1 MSKNKLLR
9 AVLDAVEGKIN
20 RQAISNKHQK
30 ATQNYAIKSKKEAP
44 KQEPMKALPAPA
56 PHKAAQNYENYM
68 KNLIS
73 NPGVRNSRFQLVGSP
88 YFPAPVPSGV
98 RPPYLPVPVQTASR
112 VPYLPVPTQ
121 AGNRMLPPPP
131 REPGYLLRRPT
142 PSNEVALYR
151 GNQLRQTQ
159 SPMDMSAITPYSQF
173 PNVSAAAKYAGPGAL
188 LFAVADDD
196 RDDDIVATDNTDY
209 SQYNQYL
216 PEGLRDPL
224 GDTLRNAE
232 YAQGLQNVV
241 LAGAQATS
249 NKIGDSV
256 KKKVTP
262 PAKKKAPTKS
272 VSYNNTGAQYANA
285 GLAQRIEQQNTVNNS
300 IATATPSTSPSAMYY
315 ENFGAKKSGG
325 QPSVQK
331 TALSDA
337 QRDYFNYLTGYQRM
351 APNQAI
357 LSMGLDPSNVIY

>member
-1 MSKNKLLR
+1 MSKNKLYR
-9 AVLDAVEGKIN
+9 VVLDAVEGKLN
-20 RQAISNKHQK
+20 RQAIRNKYQK
-30 ATQNYAIKSKKEAP
+30 ATQNYANKTKKDAP
-44 KQEPMKALPAPA
+44 KQEPMKALPVPESY
-56 PHKAAQNYENYM
+56 KAAQNYENYM
-68 KNLIS
+68 KNLIG
-73 NPGVRNSRFQLVGSP
+73 NPGVKNTRFQLVGSP
-88 YFPAPVPSGV
+88 YFPAPVQTASRG
-98 RPPYLPVPVQTASR
+98 PYLPVVTQT
-112 VPYLPVPTQ
+112 
-121 AGNRMLPPPP
+121 GNRMLPPPP

-142 PSNEVALYR
+142 PSNEVALYN
-151 GNQLRQTQ
+151 GNQLRQVQ
-159 SPMDMSAITPYSQF
+159 SPMDMPAITPYSQF

-232 YAQGLQNVV
+232 YEQGLQNIA

-256 KKKVTP
+256 KKKVNP
-262 PAKKKAPTKS
+262 PAKKKVPTKS

-315 ENFGAKKSGG
+315 ENFGAKKSV
-325 QPSVQK
+325 PNPK
-331 TALSDA
+331 TPLTEP
-337 QRDYFNYLTGYQRM
+337 QRDYYRYLTGYQRM
-351 APNQAI
+351 DPNQAI
-357 LSMGLDPSNVIY
+357 RSMGLDPNKYYY

>member
-1 MSKNKLLR
+1 MSKRKIYR
-9 AVLDAVEGKIN
+9 GILDAITGKVN
-20 RQAISNKHQK
+20 RQDIRNKYQK
-30 ATQNYAIKSKKEAP
+30 ATQNYVNKTKKEAP
-44 KQEPMKALPAPA
+44 KEEPMQALPTPESYR
-56 PHKAAQNYENYM
+56 AAQNYENYM
-68 KNLIS
+68 KDLMF
-73 NPGVRNSRFQLVGSP
+73 NPSVKSSRFQLVGSP
-88 YFPAPVPSGV
+88 YFPAP
-98 RPPYLPVPVQTASR
+98 
-112 VPYLPVPTQ
+112 TQ
-121 AGNRMLPPPP
+121 VGNRMLPPPP
-131 REPGYLLRRPT
+131 PTAPGYLLRRQT

-159 SPMDMSAITPYSQF
+159 APRDMPVITPNSQF
-173 PNVSAAAKYAGPGAL
+173 PNIPAAAKYSGPGAL

-196 RDDDIVATDNTDY
+196 RNDDIVATDNTDY

-241 LAGAQATS
+241 LAGANAIP
-249 NKIGDSV
+249 NKIVDSV
-256 KKKVTP
+256 KKKVNP
-262 PAKKKAPTKS
+262 SVKKKAPTKS
-272 VSYNNTGAQYANA
+272 VSYTNPGGQYANA

-300 IATATPSTSPSAMYY
+300 IATATPSTTPSATYY

-351 APNQAI
+351 SPNAA
-357 LSMGLDPSNVIY
+357 LTSMGLDPLKVTY

>member
-1 MSKNKLLR
+1 MSKNKLYR
-9 AVLDAVEGKIN
+9 VILDAVEGKLD
-20 RQAISNKHQK
+20 RPAIRNKYQK
-30 ATQNYAIKSKKEAP
+30 ATQNYANKIKKDAP
-44 KQEPMKALPAPA
+44 KQEPMKALPAP
-56 PHKAAQNYENYM
+56 E
-68 KNLIS
+68 
-73 NPGVRNSRFQLVGSP
+73 
-88 YFPAPVPSGV
+88 PSGV

-112 VPYLPVPTQ
+112 GPYLPVVTQ
-121 AGNRMLPPPP
+121 TGNRMLPPPP

-151 GNQLRQTQ
+151 GNQLSQIQ
-159 SPMDMSAITPYSQF
+159 SPMGMPAITPYSQF

-196 RDDDIVATDNTDY
+196 RDDDIVATDSTDY

-232 YAQGLQNVV
+232 YEQGLQNVV

-249 NKIGDSV
+249 NKIGNSV
-256 KKKVTP
+256 KKKVNPT
-262 PAKKKAPTKS
+262 AKKKVPTKS

-315 ENFGAKKSGG
+315 ENFGAKKSVSN
-325 QPSVQK
+325 PK
-331 TALSDA
+331 IALNESQSDYY
-337 QRDYFNYLTGYQRM
+337 RYLTGYKGM
-351 APNQAI
+351 NPNQAI
-357 LSMGLDPSNVIY
+357 SSMGLDPNKYYYQHDPAYYH

>member
-1 MSKNKLLR
+1 MSKNKLYR
-9 AVLDAVEGKIN
+9 VVLDAIEGKLD
-20 RQAISNKHQK
+20 RQAIRNKYKK
-30 ATQNYAIKSKKEAP
+30 ATQNYANKTKKEAP

-56 PHKAAQNYENYM
+56 PHKTAQNYENYM

-73 NPGVRNSRFQLVGSP
+73 NPGVRNSKFQLVGSP
-88 YFPAPVPSGV
+88 YFPAPVQAASRG
-98 RPPYLPVPVQTASR
+98 PYLSVG
-112 VPYLPVPTQ
+112 TQ

-159 SPMDMSAITPYSQF
+159 SPMDMPAITPYSQF

-241 LAGAQATS
+241 LAGADATS

-256 KKKVTP
+256 KKKVNP

-272 VSYNNTGAQYANA
+272 VSYNNSGAQYGGA

-300 IATATPSTSPSAMYY
+300 IATATPNTTPSAMYY

-331 TALSDA
+331 IALSDA
-337 QRDYFNYLTGYQRM
+337 QRDYFNYLTGYKRM
-351 APNQAI
+351 DPDQAI
-357 LSMGLDPSNVIY
+357 SYIGLDPSKVIY

>member
-1 MSKNKLLR
+1 MSKSKIYR
-9 AVLDAVEGKIN
+9 GVIDAIKGKGN
-20 RQAISNKHQK
+20 RQDIRNKYQK
-30 ATQNYAIKSKKEAP
+30 ATQNYVNKTKKEVP
-44 KQEPMKALPAPA
+44 KEEPILALPAPD
-56 PHKAAQNYENYM
+56 
-68 KNLIS
+68 
-73 NPGVRNSRFQLVGSP
+73 
-88 YFPAPVPSGV
+88 PSGV

-112 VPYLPVPTQ
+112 GPYLPVPTQ

-131 REPGYLLRRPT
+131 TEPGYLLRRPT

-151 GNQLRQTQ
+151 GNQLRQAQ
-159 SPMDMSAITPYSQF
+159 SPMGMPDITVNSPF
-173 PNVSAAAKYAGPGAL
+173 PNIPAAAKYAGPGAL

-232 YAQGLQNVV
+232 YEQGLQNIA
-241 LAGAQATS
+241 LAGAQAIP
-249 NKIGDSV
+249 NKIGNSV
-256 KKKVTP
+256 KKKVNP

-272 VSYNNTGAQYANA
+272 VSYTNPGGQYANA
-285 GLAQRIEQQNTVNNS
+285 GLAQHTEQQNTVNNS
-300 IATATPSTSPSAMYY
+300 IATATPSTTPSAMYY

-325 QPSVQK
+325 QPAIQK

-351 APNQAI
+351 SPNAA
-357 LSMGLDPSNVIY
+357 LTSMGLDPSKVTY

>member
-1 MSKNKLLR
+1 MSKSKIYR
-9 AVLDAVEGKIN
+9 GIVDAIKGKVN
-20 RQAISNKHQK
+20 RQDIRNKYQK
-30 ATQNYAIKSKKEAP
+30 ATQNYVNKTKKEAP
-44 KQEPMKALPAPA
+44 KEEPMKALPAPEA
-56 PHKAAQNYENYM
+56 YKAAQNYENYM
-68 KNLIS
+68 KDLMF
-73 NPGVRNSRFQLVGSP
+73 NPSVKNTRFQLVGSP
-88 YFPAPVPSGV
+88 YFPAP
-98 RPPYLPVPVQTASR
+98 A
-112 VPYLPVPTQ
+112 Q

-142 PSNEVALYR
+142 PSNEVALYN
-151 GNQLRQTQ
+151 GNQLRQAQ
-159 SPMDMSAITPYSQF
+159 SPMGMPTITPHSQF
-173 PNVSAAAKYAGPGAL
+173 PNIPAAAKYAGPGAL
-188 LFAVADDD
+188 LFAVDDDD

-232 YAQGLQNVV
+232 YEQGLQNIA
-241 LAGAQATS
+241 LAGAEAIS

-256 KKKVTP
+256 KKKVNP
-262 PAKKKAPTKS
+262 PVKKKVPTKS
-272 VSYNNTGAQYANA
+272 VSYTNPGGQYANA

-300 IATATPSTSPSAMYY
+300 IATATPSTTPSAMYY

-351 APNQAI
+351 SPNAA
-357 LSMGLDPSNVIY
+357 LTSMGLDPSKVTY

>member
-1 MSKNKLLR
+1 MSKSKIYR
-9 AVLDAVEGKIN
+9 GVIDAIKGKVN
-20 RQAISNKHQK
+20 RQDIRNKYQK
-30 ATQNYAIKSKKEAP
+30 ATQNYVNKTKKEAP
-44 KQEPMKALPAPA
+44 KEEPMKALPTPESYR
-56 PHKAAQNYENYM
+56 AAQNYENYM
-68 KNLIS
+68 KDLMF
-73 NPGVRNSRFQLVGSP
+73 NPSVKNTRFQLVGSP
-88 YFPAPVPSGV
+88 YFPAPI
-98 RPPYLPVPVQTASR
+98 
-112 VPYLPVPTQ
+112 Q

-131 REPGYLLRRPT
+131 TAPGYLLRRPT

-159 SPMDMSAITPYSQF
+159 APIDMPVITPNSQF

-196 RDDDIVATDNTDY
+196 RDNDIVATDNTDY

-232 YAQGLQNVV
+232 YEQGLQNVV
-241 LAGAQATS
+241 LAGANAIS

-256 KKKVTP
+256 KKKVNP
-262 PAKKKAPTKS
+262 PVKKKVPTKS
-272 VSYNNTGAQYANA
+272 VSYNNPAGQYANA

-300 IATATPSTSPSAMYY
+300 IATATPSTTPSAMYY

-351 APNQAI
+351 DPKLAI
-357 LSMGLDPSNVIY
+357 ASMGLDPSKVAY

>member
-1 MSKNKLLR
+1 MSKSKLYR
-9 AVLDAVEGKIN
+9 VVLDAIEGKIN
-20 RQAISNKHQK
+20 RQAIRNKYQK
-30 ATQNYAIKSKKEAP
+30 ATQNYVNRTKKEAP
-44 KQEPMKALPAPA
+44 KQEPMKALPAP
-56 PHKAAQNYENYM
+56 E
-68 KNLIS
+68 
-73 NPGVRNSRFQLVGSP
+73 
-88 YFPAPVPSGV
+88 PSGI

-112 VPYLPVPTQ
+112 GPYLPVVTQ
-121 AGNRMLPPPP
+121 AGSRMLPPPP

-142 PSNEVALYR
+142 PSNEVALYN
-151 GNQLRQTQ
+151 GNQLRQVQ
-159 SPMDMSAITPYSQF
+159 SPMSMSATTPYSQF

-232 YAQGLQNVV
+232 YEQGLQNAV
-241 LAGAQATS
+241 LAGAGNIS

-256 KKKVTP
+256 KKKVNP
-262 PAKKKAPTKS
+262 SAKKKVSTKS

-300 IATATPSTSPSAMYY
+300 IATATPSTTPSAMYY
-315 ENFGAKKSGG
+315 ENFGAKKSV
-325 QPSVQK
+325 PNPK
-331 TALSDA
+331 TPLTEP
-337 QRDYFNYLTGYQRM
+337 QRDYYRYLTGYQRM
-351 APNQAI
+351 DPNQAI
-357 LSMGLDPSNVIY
+357 LSMGLDPSKVIY

>member
-1 MSKNKLLR
+1 MSKNKLYR
-9 AVLDAVEGKIN
+9 VILDAVEGKLD
-20 RQAISNKHQK
+20 RPAIRNKYQK
-30 ATQNYAIKSKKEAP
+30 ATQNYANKTKKEAP
-44 KQEPMKALPAPA
+44 KQEPMKALPAPESY
-56 PHKAAQNYENYM
+56 KAAQNYENYM
-68 KNLIS
+68 KNLIG
-73 NPGVRNSRFQLVGSP
+73 NP
-88 YFPAPVPSGV
+88 GV

-112 VPYLPVPTQ
+112 GPYLPVVTQ
-121 AGNRMLPPPP
+121 TGNRMLPPPP

-151 GNQLRQTQ
+151 GNQLRQLQ
-159 SPMDMSAITPYSQF
+159 SPMGMPAITPYSQF

-196 RDDDIVATDNTDY
+196 RDDDIVATDSTDY

-232 YAQGLQNVV
+232 YEQGLQNVV

-256 KKKVTP
+256 KKKVNP
-262 PAKKKAPTKS
+262 PAKKKVPTKS

-357 LSMGLDPSNVIY
+357 LSMGLDPSKVTY

>member
-1 MSKNKLLR
+1 MSKNKLFR
-9 AVLDAVEGKIN
+9 AVIDAVEGKFN

-30 ATQNYAIKSKKEAP
+30 ATQNYANKTKKEAP
-44 KQEPMKALPAPA
+44 KQEPMKALPAPD
-56 PHKAAQNYENYM
+56 PRKTAQNYENYM
-68 KNLIS
+68 KNLIG
-73 NPGVRNSRFQLVGSP
+73 NPGVR
-88 YFPAPVPSGV
+88 PS
-98 RPPYLPVPVQTASR
+98 YLPVPVQTASR
-112 VPYLPVPTQ
+112 GSYLSVPTQ

-142 PSNEVALYR
+142 PSNEVALYN
-151 GNQLRQTQ
+151 GNQLRQVQ
-159 SPMDMSAITPYSQF
+159 SPMGMSATTPYSQF

-232 YAQGLQNVV
+232 YEQGLQNVV
-241 LAGAQATS
+241 LAGADATS

-256 KKKVTP
+256 KKKVNP
-262 PAKKKAPTKS
+262 SAKKKVSTKS
-272 VSYNNTGAQYANA
+272 VSYNNPGGQYANA

-351 APNQAI
+351 DPNQAI
-357 LSMGLDPSNVIY
+357 ASMGLDPSKVIY

>member
-1 MSKNKLLR
+1 MSKNKIYSG
-9 AVLDAVEGKIN
+9 VIDAIAGAFN
-20 RQAISNKHQK
+20 RQAIRNKYQK
-30 ATQNYAIKSKKEAP
+30 VTQNYVNKTKKEAP
-44 KQEPMKALPAPA
+44 KGEPMKALPISESSR
-56 PHKAAQNYENYM
+56 AAQNYINYM
-68 KNLIS
+68 RDLMFKPSAKNT
-73 NPGVRNSRFQLVGSP
+73 RFQLVGSP
-88 YFPAPVPSGV
+88 YFPAP
-98 RPPYLPVPVQTASR
+98 
-112 VPYLPVPTQ
+112 TQ
-121 AGNRMLPPPP
+121 VGNRMLPPPP
-131 REPGYLLRRPT
+131 PTAPGYLIRRPT

-151 GNQLRQTQ
+151 GNQLRQTRA
-159 SPMDMSAITPYSQF
+159 PMGMPVITPSSQF
-173 PNVSAAAKYAGPGAL
+173 PNIPAAAKYAGPGAL

-232 YAQGLQNVV
+232 YEQGLQNVV
-241 LAGAQATS
+241 LAGADAIP

-256 KKKVTP
+256 KKKVNP
-262 PAKKKAPTKS
+262 PAKKKVPTKS
-272 VSYNNTGAQYANA
+272 VSYNNPGGQYAGA

-300 IATATPSTSPSAMYY
+300 IATATPSTTPSAMYY

-331 TALSDA
+331 IALSDA

-351 APNQAI
+351 SPKAAVA
-357 LSMGLDPSNVIY
+357 SMGLDPSKVIY

>member
-1 MSKNKLLR
+1 MSKSKIYHGIIDAIKGKVNRKDIRNKY
-9 AVLDAVEGKIN
+9 
-20 RQAISNKHQK
+20 QK
-30 ATQNYAIKSKKEAP
+30 ATQNYVNKTKKEAP
-44 KQEPMKALPAPA
+44 KVDSMKALPAP
-56 PHKAAQNYENYM
+56 
-68 KNLIS
+68 
-73 NPGVRNSRFQLVGSP
+73 GSSGIKPP
-88 YFPAPVPSGV
+88 YLPVPMQATSRG
-98 RPPYLPVPVQTASR
+98 PYLPVPVQTASR
-112 VPYLPVPTQ
+112 PPYLPVPTQ

-131 REPGYLLRRPT
+131 TEPGYLLRRPI

-159 SPMDMSAITPYSQF
+159 SPIDMPAITPNSQF
-173 PNVSAAAKYAGPGAL
+173 PNIPAVAAAKYAAPGAL

-196 RDDDIVATDNTDY
+196 RDDSIVATDNTDY

-232 YAQGLQNVV
+232 YEQGLQNVV
-241 LAGAQATS
+241 LAGADATS

-256 KKKVTP
+256 KKKVNP
-262 PAKKKAPTKS
+262 SAKKKVPTKS
-272 VSYNNTGAQYANA
+272 VSYNNPGAQYANA

-300 IATATPSTSPSAMYY
+300 IATATPSTTPSAMYY

-351 APNQAI
+351 SPNTA
-357 LSMGLDPSNVIY
+357 LASMGLDPSKVAY

>member
-9 AVLDAVEGKIN
+9 AVLDAVEGKLN
-20 RQAISNKHQK
+20 RQAISNKNQK
-30 ATQNYAIKSKKEAP
+30 ATQNYANKTKKETP
-44 KQEPMKALPAPA
+44 KQEPMKALPAPD
-56 PHKAAQNYENYM
+56 PRKAAQNYENYM
-68 KNLIS
+68 KNLIG
-73 NPGVRNSRFQLVGSP
+73 NQ
-88 YFPAPVPSGV
+88 GV
-98 RPPYLPVPVQTASR
+98 RPDYLPVPVQTASKG
-112 VPYLPVPTQ
+112 PYLHVPTQAGNRGSYLSVPTQ

-142 PSNEVALYR
+142 PSNEVALYN
-151 GNQLRQTQ
+151 GNQLRQVQ
-159 SPMDMSAITPYSQF
+159 SPMGMSATTPYSQF
-173 PNVSAAAKYAGPGAL
+173 PNVSAAAKYAAPGAL

-232 YAQGLQNVV
+232 YAQGLQNAV
-241 LAGAQATS
+241 LAGADATS

-256 KKKVTP
+256 KKKVNP
-262 PAKKKAPTKS
+262 SAKKKVSTKS
-272 VSYNNTGAQYANA
+272 VSYTNPGGQYANA

-357 LSMGLDPSNVIY
+357 LSMGLDPSKVIY

>member
-1 MSKNKLLR
+1 MSKNKLYR
-9 AVLDAVEGKIN
+9 VVLDAVEGKLN
-20 RQAISNKHQK
+20 RQAIRNKYQK
-30 ATQNYAIKSKKEAP
+30 ATQNYVNKNKKDAP
-44 KQEPMKALPAPA
+44 KQEPMKALPAPE
-56 PHKAAQNYENYM
+56 PYKAAQNYENYM
-68 KNLIS
+68 KNLIG
-73 NPGVRNSRFQLVGSP
+73 NPGVKNTRFQLVGSP
-88 YFPAPVPSGV
+88 YFPAPVQTASRG
-98 RPPYLPVPVQTASR
+98 PYLPVV
-112 VPYLPVPTQ
+112 TQ

-142 PSNEVALYR
+142 PSNEVALYN
-151 GNQLRQTQ
+151 GNQLRQVQ
-159 SPMDMSAITPYSQF
+159 APMGMSASTPYSQF

-232 YAQGLQNVV
+232 YEQGLQNAV
-241 LAGAQATS
+241 LAGADAIS
-249 NKIGDSV
+249 NKIGNSV
-256 KKKVTP
+256 KKKVNP
-262 PAKKKAPTKS
+262 SAKKKVSTKS
-272 VSYNNTGAQYANA
+272 VSYNNPGAQYANA

-357 LSMGLDPSNVIY
+357 LSMGLDPSKVIY

>member
-1 MSKNKLLR
+1 MSKNKLYR
-9 AVLDAVEGKIN
+9 VVLDAVEGKLN
-20 RQAISNKHQK
+20 RQAIRNKYQK
-30 ATQNYAIKSKKEAP
+30 ATQNYANKTKKDAP
-44 KQEPMKALPAPA
+44 KQEPMKALPAP
-56 PHKAAQNYENYM
+56 E
-68 KNLIS
+68 S
-73 NPGVRNSRFQLVGSP
+73 
-88 YFPAPVPSGV
+88 SGV

-112 VPYLPVPTQ
+112 GPYLPVVTQ

-151 GNQLRQTQ
+151 GNQLRQVQ
-159 SPMDMSAITPYSQF
+159 SPMGISASTPYSQF

-232 YAQGLQNVV
+232 YEQGLQNVV
-241 LAGAQATS
+241 LAGADATS

-256 KKKVTP
+256 KKKVNP
-262 PAKKKAPTKS
+262 PAKKKVSTKS
-272 VSYNNTGAQYANA
+272 VSYNNPGAQYANA

-315 ENFGAKKSGG
+315 ENFGAKKSV
-325 QPSVQK
+325 PNPK
-331 TALSDA
+331 IALTESQSDYY
-337 QRDYFNYLTGYQRM
+337 RYLTGYKRM
-351 APNQAI
+351 HPNQAI
-357 LSMGLDPSNVIY
+357 SYTGLDANKYYYQHDPAYYH

>member
-1 MSKNKLLR
+1 MSKSKIYR
-9 AVLDAVEGKIN
+9 GVLDAIAGKYN
-20 RQAISNKHQK
+20 RQAIRNKYQK
-30 ATQNYAIKSKKEAP
+30 ATQNYANKNKKEAP
-44 KQEPMKALPAPA
+44 KQEPMKALPAP
-56 PHKAAQNYENYM
+56 E
-68 KNLIS
+68 
-73 NPGVRNSRFQLVGSP
+73 
-88 YFPAPVPSGV
+88 PSGV

-112 VPYLPVPTQ
+112 GPYLPVPVQTAARPPYLPAVTQ

-151 GNQLRQTQ
+151 GNQLRQVQ
-159 SPMDMSAITPYSQF
+159 SPMDMPAITPYSQF

-232 YAQGLQNVV
+232 NEQGLQNIA

-249 NKIGDSV
+249 NKIGNSV
-256 KKKVTP
+256 KKKVNP

-272 VSYNNTGAQYANA
+272 VSYNNTGAQYGGA

-315 ENFGAKKSGG
+315 ENFGAKKSV
-325 QPSVQK
+325 PNPK
-331 TALSDA
+331 IALTEP
-337 QRDYFNYLTGYQRM
+337 QRDYYRYLTGYQRM
-351 APNQAI
+351 DPNQAI
-357 LSMGLDPSNVIY
+357 RSMGLDPNKYYY

>member
-1 MSKNKLLR
+1 MSKSKIYR
-9 AVLDAVEGKIN
+9 GVLDAVTGKYN
-20 RQAISNKHQK
+20 RQAIRNKYQK
-30 ATQNYAIKSKKEAP
+30 ATQNYVNKNKKEAP
-44 KQEPMKALPAPA
+44 KQEPMKALPAPESY
-56 PHKAAQNYENYM
+56 KAAQNYENYM
-68 KNLIS
+68 KNLIG
-73 NPGVRNSRFQLVGSP
+73 NPGVKNTRFQLVGSP
-88 YFPAPVPSGV
+88 YFPAPV
-98 RPPYLPVPVQTASR
+98 QTASR
-112 VPYLPVPTQ
+112 GPYLSGVTQ
-121 AGNRMLPPPP
+121 TGNRMLPPPP

-142 PSNEVALYR
+142 PSNEVALYN
-151 GNQLRQTQ
+151 GNQLRQVQ
-159 SPMDMSAITPYSQF
+159 SPMGMPAITPYSQF

-232 YAQGLQNVV
+232 YEQGLQNIA

-256 KKKVTP
+256 KKKVNP

-285 GLAQRIEQQNTVNNS
+285 GLAQRIEQQNTVDNS

-315 ENFGAKKSGG
+315 ENFGAKKSV
-325 QPSVQK
+325 PNPK
-331 TALSDA
+331 IALTEP
-337 QRDYFNYLTGYQRM
+337 QRDYYRYLTGYQRM
-351 APNQAI
+351 DPNQAI
-357 LSMGLDPSNVIY
+357 RSMGLDPNKYYY

>member
-1 MSKNKLLR
+1 MSKSKLYR
-9 AVLDAVEGKIN
+9 VVLDAIEGKVN
-20 RQAISNKHQK
+20 RQAIRDKYQK
-30 ATQNYAIKSKKEAP
+30 ATQNYVNKTKKETP
-44 KQEPMKALPAPA
+44 KEEPMLALPAPNA
-56 PHKAAQNYENYM
+56 SG
-68 KNLIS
+68 I
-73 NPGVRNSRFQLVGSP
+73 RSP
-88 YFPAPVPSGV
+88 Y
-98 RPPYLPVPVQTASR
+98 LH
-112 VPYLPVPTQ
+112 VPTQ

-131 REPGYLLRRPT
+131 TEPGYLLRRPT

-159 SPMDMSAITPYSQF
+159 APIGMPTITPYSQF
-173 PNVSAAAKYAGPGAL
+173 PNMSAAAKYAGPGAL

-232 YAQGLQNVV
+232 YEQGLQNIA
-241 LAGAQATS
+241 LAGAEAVS
-249 NKIGDSV
+249 NKIGNSV
-256 KKKVTP
+256 KKKVNP

-272 VSYNNTGAQYANA
+272 VSYTNPGGQYANA

-300 IATATPSTSPSAMYY
+300 IATATPSTTPSAMYY

-351 APNQAI
+351 SPNAA
-357 LSMGLDPSNVIY
+357 LSSMGLDPSKVTY

>member
-1 MSKNKLLR
+1 MSKNKLYR
-9 AVLDAVEGKIN
+9 VVLDAIEGKLD
-20 RQAISNKHQK
+20 RQAIRNKYKK
-30 ATQNYAIKSKKEAP
+30 ATQNYANKTKKEAP
-44 KQEPMKALPAPA
+44 KQEPMKALPAP
-56 PHKAAQNYENYM
+56 E
-68 KNLIS
+68 S
-73 NPGVRNSRFQLVGSP
+73 
-88 YFPAPVPSGV
+88 SGV

-112 VPYLPVPTQ
+112 GPYLPVVTQ

-151 GNQLRQTQ
+151 GNQLRQVQ
-159 SPMDMSAITPYSQF
+159 SPMDMPAITPYSQF

-232 YAQGLQNVV
+232 YEQGLQNVV
-241 LAGAQATS
+241 LAGADATS

-256 KKKVTP
+256 KKKVNP
-262 PAKKKAPTKS
+262 PAKKKVSTKS
-272 VSYNNTGAQYANA
+272 VSYNNPGAQYANA

-315 ENFGAKKSGG
+315 ENFGAKKSV
-325 QPSVQK
+325 PNPK
-331 TALSDA
+331 IALTESQSDYY
-337 QRDYFNYLTGYQRM
+337 RYLTGYKRM
-351 APNQAI
+351 DPNQAI
-357 LSMGLDPSNVIY
+357 SYMGLDPNKYYYQHDPAYYH

>member
-1 MSKNKLLR
+1 MSKNKLYR
-9 AVLDAVEGKIN
+9 VVLDAIEGKLD
-20 RQAISNKHQK
+20 RQAIRNKYKK
-30 ATQNYAIKSKKEAP
+30 ATQNYANKIKKEAP
-44 KQEPMKALPAPA
+44 KNESMKALPAPD

-68 KNLIS
+68 KNLIG
-73 NPGVRNSRFQLVGSP
+73 NQG
-88 YFPAPVPSGV
+88 A

-112 VPYLPVPTQ
+112 GPYLPVVTQ
-121 AGNRMLPPPP
+121 TGNRMLPPPP

-151 GNQLRQTQ
+151 GNQLRQVQ
-159 SPMDMSAITPYSQF
+159 SPMGMSATTPYSQF

-232 YAQGLQNVV
+232 YEQGLQNAV
-241 LAGAQATS
+241 LAGANATS

-256 KKKVTP
+256 KKKVNP
-262 PAKKKAPTKS
+262 SAKKKVSTKS
-272 VSYNNTGAQYANA
+272 VSYNNPGAQYGGA

-315 ENFGAKKSGG
+315 ENFGAKKSV
-325 QPSVQK
+325 PNPK
-331 TALSDA
+331 IALTEP
-337 QRDYFNYLTGYQRM
+337 QRDYYRYLTGYQRM
-351 APNQAI
+351 DPNQAI
-357 LSMGLDPSNVIY
+357 ASMGLDPNKYYY

>member
-1 MSKNKLLR
+1 MSKNKLYR
-9 AVLDAVEGKIN
+9 VVLDAIEGKLD
-20 RQAISNKHQK
+20 RQAIRNKYKK
-30 ATQNYAIKSKKEAP
+30 ATQNYANRTKKETP
-44 KQEPMKALPAPA
+44 KQEPMKALPAP
-56 PHKAAQNYENYM
+56 E
-68 KNLIS
+68 
-73 NPGVRNSRFQLVGSP
+73 
-88 YFPAPVPSGV
+88 PSGV
-98 RPPYLPVPVQTASR
+98 RPPYLPVPVQTAAR
-112 VPYLPVPTQ
+112 GPYLPVVTQ

-151 GNQLRQTQ
+151 GNQLRQVQ
-159 SPMDMSAITPYSQF
+159 SPMGMSATTPYSQF

-232 YAQGLQNVV
+232 YEQGLQNVV
-241 LAGAQATS
+241 LAGADATS
-249 NKIGDSV
+249 NKIGNSV
-256 KKKVTP
+256 KKKVNP
-262 PAKKKAPTKS
+262 SAKKKAPTKS
-272 VSYNNTGAQYANA
+272 VSYNNTGAQYAGA

-315 ENFGAKKSGG
+315 ENFGAKKSV
-325 QPSVQK
+325 PNPK
-331 TALSDA
+331 TPLTES
-337 QRDYFNYLTGYQRM
+337 QRDYYRYLTGYQRM
-351 APNQAI
+351 DPNQAI
-357 LSMGLDPSNVIY
+357 RSMGLDPNKYYY

>member
-1 MSKNKLLR
+1 MSKSKIYR
-9 AVLDAVEGKIN
+9 GVIDAIKGKVN
-20 RQAISNKHQK
+20 RQDIRNKYQK
-30 ATQNYAIKSKKEAP
+30 ATQNYVNKIKKEAP
-44 KQEPMKALPAPA
+44 NEEPMKALPTPESYR
-56 PHKAAQNYENYM
+56 AAQNYENYM
-68 KNLIS
+68 KDLMF
-73 NPGVRNSRFQLVGSP
+73 NPSAKNTRFQLVGSP
-88 YFPAPVPSGV
+88 YFPAPI
-98 RPPYLPVPVQTASR
+98 
-112 VPYLPVPTQ
+112 Q
-121 AGNRMLPPPP
+121 AGNRILPPPP
-131 REPGYLLRRPT
+131 TAPGYLLRRPT

-159 SPMDMSAITPYSQF
+159 SPIDMSAITPHSQF
-173 PNVSAAAKYAGPGAL
+173 PNIPAAAKYDAPGAL

-196 RDDDIVATDNTDY
+196 RDDDDIVATDNTDY

-232 YAQGLQNVV
+232 YEQGLQNVV
-241 LAGAQATS
+241 LAGADAT

-256 KKKVTP
+256 KKKVNP
-262 PAKKKAPTKS
+262 PVKKKVPTKS
-272 VSYNNTGAQYANA
+272 VSYNNPGAQYANA

-300 IATATPSTSPSAMYY
+300 IATATPSTTPSAMYY

-331 TALSDA
+331 IALSDA

-351 APNQAI
+351 SPKAAVA
-357 LSMGLDPSNVIY
+357 SMGLDPSKVIY

>member
-1 MSKNKLLR
+1 MSKNKLYHV
-9 AVLDAVEGKIN
+9 VLDAVEGMLN
-20 RQAISNKHQK
+20 RKAIRNKYQK
-30 ATQNYAIKSKKEAP
+30 ATQNYVNKTKKEAP
-44 KQEPMKALPAPA
+44 KEELMKALPVPA
-56 PHKAAQNYENYM
+56 P
-68 KNLIS
+68 
-73 NPGVRNSRFQLVGSP
+73 
-88 YFPAPVPSGV
+88 SGG

-112 VPYLPVPTQ
+112 GPYLPVPTQ

-131 REPGYLLRRPT
+131 KEPGYLLRRPT

-151 GNQLRQTQ
+151 GNQLRQAQ
-159 SPMDMSAITPYSQF
+159 SPMVAPTITPYSQF
-173 PNVSAAAKYAGPGAL
+173 PNIPAVAKYAAPGAL
-188 LFAVADDD
+188 LFAVDDED
-196 RDDDIVATDNTDY
+196 RDDDTVATDNTDY

-232 YAQGLQNVV
+232 YEQGLQNVA
-241 LAGAQATS
+241 LAGANAIS

-256 KKKVTP
+256 KKKVNTS
-262 PAKKKAPTKS
+262 AKKKVPTKS
-272 VSYNNTGAQYANA
+272 VSYNNPGGQYANA
-285 GLAQRIEQQNTVNNS
+285 GLVQHTDYQNTVNNS

-331 TALSDA
+331 LALSDA

-351 APNQAI
+351 SPNAA
-357 LSMGLDPSNVIY
+357 LSSMGLDPSKVAY

>member
-1 MSKNKLLR
+1 MSKSKIYR
-9 AVLDAVEGKIN
+9 GVIDAIKGKVN
-20 RQAISNKHQK
+20 RQDIRNKYQK
-30 ATQNYAIKSKKEAP
+30 ATQNYVNKTKKEAP
-44 KQEPMKALPAPA
+44 NKEPMKALPIPESYR
-56 PHKAAQNYENYM
+56 AAQNYENYM
-68 KNLIS
+68 KDLMF
-73 NPGVRNSRFQLVGSP
+73 NPSVKNTRFQLVGSP
-88 YFPAPVPSGV
+88 YFPAP
-98 RPPYLPVPVQTASR
+98 
-112 VPYLPVPTQ
+112 TQ

-131 REPGYLLRRPT
+131 TAPGYLLRRPT

-151 GNQLRQTQ
+151 GNQLSQTQ
-159 SPMDMSAITPYSQF
+159 APMNMPAITPHSQF
-173 PNVSAAAKYAGPGAL
+173 PNIPAAAKYAAPGAL

-232 YAQGLQNVV
+232 YEQGLQNVV
-241 LAGAQATS
+241 LAGADAIS

-256 KKKVTP
+256 KKKVSP
-262 PAKKKAPTKS
+262 SAKKKVPTKS
-272 VSYNNTGAQYANA
+272 VSYNNPGAQYANA

-300 IATATPSTSPSAMYY
+300 IATATPSTTPSAMYY

-325 QPSVQK
+325 QPTVQK

-351 APNQAI
+351 DPKLAI
-357 LSMGLDPSNVIY
+357 ASMGLDPSKVAY

>member
-1 MSKNKLLR
+1 MSKSKIYR
-9 AVLDAVEGKIN
+9 GIIDAVEGMFN
-20 RQAISNKHQK
+20 RQAFRNKYQK
-30 ATQNYAIKSKKEAP
+30 ATQNYVNKTKKEAP
-44 KQEPMKALPAPA
+44 KEDSMKALPTPESYR
-56 PHKAAQNYENYM
+56 AAQNYENYM
-68 KNLIS
+68 KDLMF
-73 NPGVRNSRFQLVGSP
+73 NPSAKNTRFQLVGSP
-88 YFPAPVPSGV
+88 YFP
-98 RPPYLPVPVQTASR
+98 
-112 VPYLPVPTQ
+112 VPTQ
-121 AGNRMLPPPP
+121 VGNRMLPPPP
-131 REPGYLLRRPT
+131 PTAPGYLLRRPT

-151 GNQLRQTQ
+151 GNQLRQTRA
-159 SPMDMSAITPYSQF
+159 PMDMPVITPHSQF
-173 PNVSAAAKYAGPGAL
+173 PNIPAAAKYAAPGAL

-232 YAQGLQNVV
+232 YEQGLQNVV
-241 LAGAQATS
+241 LAGANAIS

-256 KKKVTP
+256 KKKINP
-262 PAKKKAPTKS
+262 SAKKKVPTKS
-272 VSYNNTGAQYANA
+272 VSYNNPAGQYANA

-300 IATATPSTSPSAMYY
+300 IATATPSTTPSAMYY

-351 APNQAI
+351 SPKAAVA
-357 LSMGLDPSNVIY
+357 SMGLDPSKVIY

>member
-1 MSKNKLLR
+1 MSKNKLYHV
-9 AVLDAVEGKIN
+9 VLDAVEGKLS
-20 RQAISNKHQK
+20 RQAIRDKYKK
-30 ATQNYAIKSKKEAP
+30 ATQNYANKTKKEAP
-44 KQEPMKALPAPA
+44 KQEPMKALPAP
-56 PHKAAQNYENYM
+56 E
-68 KNLIS
+68 
-73 NPGVRNSRFQLVGSP
+73 
-88 YFPAPVPSGV
+88 PSGV

-112 VPYLPVPTQ
+112 GPYLPMVTQ

-151 GNQLRQTQ
+151 GNQLRQVQ
-159 SPMDMSAITPYSQF
+159 SPMGMSATTPYSQF

-232 YAQGLQNVV
+232 YEQGLQNAV
-241 LAGAQATS
+241 LAGADATS

-256 KKKVTP
+256 KKKVNP
-262 PAKKKAPTKS
+262 YAKKKVSTKS
-272 VSYNNTGAQYANA
+272 VSYNNSGAQYGGA

-315 ENFGAKKSGG
+315 ENFGAKKSV
-325 QPSVQK
+325 PNPK
-331 TALSDA
+331 IALTEP
-337 QRDYFNYLTGYQRM
+337 QRDYYRYLTGYQRM
-351 APNQAI
+351 DPNQAI
-357 LSMGLDPSNVIY
+357 ASMGLDPNKYYY

>member
-1 MSKNKLLR
+1 MSKNKLYR
-9 AVLDAVEGKIN
+9 VVLDAVEGKLS
-20 RQAISNKHQK
+20 RQAIRNKYKK
-30 ATQNYAIKSKKEAP
+30 ATQNYANKTKKETP
-44 KQEPMKALPAPA
+44 KQEPMKALPAPE
-56 PHKAAQNYENYM
+56 P
-68 KNLIS
+68 L
-73 NPGVRNSRFQLVGSP
+73 
-88 YFPAPVPSGV
+88 GV

-112 VPYLPVPTQ
+112 GPYLPVPTQ

-151 GNQLRQTQ
+151 GNQLRQVQ
-159 SPMDMSAITPYSQF
+159 SPMGMTASTPYSQF
-173 PNVSAAAKYAGPGAL
+173 PNVSAAAKYAAPGAL

-196 RDDDIVATDNTDY
+196 NDDDIVATDNTDY

-232 YAQGLQNVV
+232 YEQGLQNIAS
-241 LAGAQATS
+241 AGANAIS

-256 KKKVTP
+256 KKKVSP
-262 PAKKKAPTKS
+262 SPKKKAPTKS
-272 VSYNNTGAQYANA
+272 VSYTNSGAQYAGA

-315 ENFGAKKSGG
+315 ENFGAKKSV
-325 QPSVQK
+325 PNPK
-331 TALSDA
+331 IALTEP
-337 QRDYFNYLTGYQRM
+337 QRDYYRYLTGYQRM
-351 APNQAI
+351 DPNQAM
-357 LSMGLDPSNVIY
+357 LSMGLDPNKYYY

>member
-1 MSKNKLLR
+1 MSKSKIYR
-9 AVLDAVEGKIN
+9 GVIDAIKGKVN
-20 RQAISNKHQK
+20 RQDIRNKYQK
-30 ATQNYAIKSKKEAP
+30 ATQNYVDKTKKEAP
-44 KQEPMKALPAPA
+44 KEEPMLALPAPDA
-56 PHKAAQNYENYM
+56 
-68 KNLIS
+68 
-73 NPGVRNSRFQLVGSP
+73 
-88 YFPAPVPSGV
+88 SGI
-98 RPPYLPVPVQTASR
+98 RPPYF
-112 VPYLPVPTQ
+112 PVPTQ
-121 AGNRMLPPPP
+121 AGNIMLPPPP
-131 REPGYLLRRPT
+131 TAPGYLLRRPT

-151 GNQLRQTQ
+151 GNQLRQAQ
-159 SPMDMSAITPYSQF
+159 PSMDMPAITPNSQF
-173 PNVSAAAKYAGPGAL
+173 PNISAAAKYAGPGAL

-232 YAQGLQNVV
+232 YEQGLQNIV
-241 LAGAQATS
+241 LAGAEAIS

-256 KKKVTP
+256 KKKVNP
-262 PAKKKAPTKS
+262 PAKKKVPTKS
-272 VSYNNTGAQYANA
+272 VSYTNPGGQYANA
-285 GLAQRIEQQNTVNNS
+285 GLAQRIEQQNAVNNS
-300 IATATPSTSPSAMYY
+300 IATATPSTTPSAMYY

-351 APNQAI
+351 SPNAA
-357 LSMGLDPSNVIY
+357 LSSMGLDPSKVAY

>member
-1 MSKNKLLR
+1 MSKNKLYR
-9 AVLDAVEGKIN
+9 VVLDAVEGKLN
-20 RQAISNKHQK
+20 RQAIRNKYQK
-30 ATQNYAIKSKKEAP
+30 ATQNYANKTKKDAP
-44 KQEPMKALPAPA
+44 KQEPMKALTDP
-56 PHKAAQNYENYM
+56 E
-68 KNLIS
+68 S
-73 NPGVRNSRFQLVGSP
+73 
-88 YFPAPVPSGV
+88 SGV

-112 VPYLPVPTQ
+112 GPYLPVVTQ

-151 GNQLRQTQ
+151 GNQLRQVQ
-159 SPMDMSAITPYSQF
+159 SPMDMPAITPYSQF

-232 YAQGLQNVV
+232 YEQGLQNVV
-241 LAGAQATS
+241 LAGADATS

-256 KKKVTP
+256 KKKVNP
-262 PAKKKAPTKS
+262 PAKKKVSTKS
-272 VSYNNTGAQYANA
+272 VSYNNPGAQYANA

-315 ENFGAKKSGG
+315 ENFGAKKSV
-325 QPSVQK
+325 PNPK
-331 TALSDA
+331 IALTESQSDYY
-337 QRDYFNYLTGYQRM
+337 RYLTGYKRM
-351 APNQAI
+351 DPNQAI
-357 LSMGLDPSNVIY
+357 SYMGLDPNKYYYQHDPAYYH